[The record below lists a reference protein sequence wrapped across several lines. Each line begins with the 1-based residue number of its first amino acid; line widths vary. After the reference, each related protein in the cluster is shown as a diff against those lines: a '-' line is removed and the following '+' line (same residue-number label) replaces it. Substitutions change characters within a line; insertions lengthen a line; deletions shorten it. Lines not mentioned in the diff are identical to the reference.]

1 MGNSIL
7 VELDD
12 PRTDKIAEAISNKTA
27 KKILGLLSEKEMSE
41 SELAKI
47 LGIGLNTVEYNI
59 KKLVE
64 AGLIEK
70 VGGFL
75 WSIKG
80 KRIYRYRVVNKRI
93 VILPK
98 KSIRGVLP
106 AVLISGIVSLGI
118 KLWSDNFIFRK
129 GDFAVGERVSE
140 KMASEIAAGAS
151 SSAQIVER
159 TGIGISEGIS
169 QSVLRIAESAW
180 LWFLAGALFGLLVY
194 LVWNIIR
201 RKN

>member
-12 PRTDKIAEAISNKTA
+12 PRTGKIAEAISNKTA
-27 KKILGLLSEKEMSE
+27 KKILGALSEKEMSE

-47 LGIGLNTVEYNI
+47 LGTGLNTVEYNI

-75 WSIKG
+75 WSVKG
-80 KRIYRYRVVNKRI
+80 KRIYKYRVVNKKI

-98 KSIRGVLP
+98 KIIRGVIP
-106 AVLISGIVSLGI
+106 TVLISGIIAFGI
-118 KLWSDNFIFRK
+118 KLWSISLISKNVIKETTNKAIDI
-129 GDFAVGERVSE
+129 AQETAGEA
-140 KMASEIAAGAS
+140 ASI
-151 SSAQIVER
+151 SAQNLPVEK
-159 TGIGISEGIS
+159 TAEII
-169 QSVLRIAESAW
+169 RIAQSAW
-180 LWFLAGALFGLLVY
+180 LWFLAGALFGLFVY
-194 LVWNIIR
+194 LTWNYFFGR
-201 RKN
+201 RIK

>member
-12 PRTDKIAEAISNKTA
+12 PRTGKIADAISNKTA
-27 KKILGLLSEKEMSE
+27 KKILGALSEKEMSE

-47 LGIGLNTVEYNI
+47 LETGLNTIEYNI

-80 KRIYRYRVVNKRI
+80 KRIYRYRVVNKKI

-98 KSIRGVLP
+98 KIIRGVLP
-106 AVLISGIVSLGI
+106 AVLISGIVAFGI
-118 KLWSDNFIFRK
+118 KLWSNSLIPRNAK
-129 GDFAVGERVSE
+129 YLAV
-140 KMASEIAAGAS
+140 
-151 SSAQIVER
+151 
-159 TGIGISEGIS
+159 
-169 QSVLRIAESAW
+169 
-180 LWFLAGALFGLLVY
+180 
-194 LVWNIIR
+194 
-201 RKN
+201 